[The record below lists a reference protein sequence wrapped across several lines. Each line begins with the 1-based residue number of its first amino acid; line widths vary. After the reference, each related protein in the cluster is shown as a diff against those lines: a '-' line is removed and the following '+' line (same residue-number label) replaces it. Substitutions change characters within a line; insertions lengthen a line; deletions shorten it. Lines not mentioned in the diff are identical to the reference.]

1 VLPVKAPQIGFQ
13 LVLLMSNGEGVEITK
28 KNTILAALFLANRAL
43 SLEEV
48 AIALKVKVDGA
59 EGLVLELQD
68 DLKGSSSPFKV
79 SIFEDPSKLSGS
91 QVRLELED
99 NYLAAVSHLSKE
111 IEFSKKAQKIL
122 ALIAKKKE
130 LLQSELKYYFKG
142 DIYEAVDDLV
152 NLKYLAW
159 EKYKTTK
166 KLKPTKLFFDR
177 FRMVEQP

>member
-1 VLPVKAPQIGFQ
+1 
-13 LVLLMSNGEGVEITK
+13 MSEGEGVEITK

-48 AIALKVKVDGA
+48 ASAIKAKVDDA
-59 EGLVLELQD
+59 EGLVAELSE
-68 DLKGSSSPFKV
+68 DLKAAGSPFKV
-79 SIFEDPSKLSGS
+79 SMFEDPGKLAGS

-99 NYLAAVSHLSKE
+99 TYLAAVSHLSKE

-142 DIYEAVDDLV
+142 DIYEAVEELV
-152 NLKYLAW
+152 GLKYLAW

-177 FRMVEQP
+177 FKMVE